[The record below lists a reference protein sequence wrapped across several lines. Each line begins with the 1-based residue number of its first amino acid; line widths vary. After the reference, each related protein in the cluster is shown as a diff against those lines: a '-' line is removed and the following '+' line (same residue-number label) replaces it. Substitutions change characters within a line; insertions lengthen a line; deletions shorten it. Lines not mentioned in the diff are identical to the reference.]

1 MPVNDFKAF
10 ATGENANVLSQ
21 EEYEELEALGGGFQS
36 GIARSEQL
44 NKVWRQASIIASV
57 VARFM
62 AEKSGDD
69 VKDDGDLEK
78 LQESLLK
85 ALLNNA
91 TTQLDGRYL
100 KAASNLADLTSVEAA
115 RGNMELKGAA
125 LLDVGTASG
134 TVAAGNDSRI
144 VNAAQRGNN
153 LSDLTDKGVA
163 LNNINAVSR
172 ATTINGRAL
181 TGNIN
186 VTSQDI
192 FNGQAIQI
200 PSGANLNSYQTPGIY
215 FQPANANAAAGSN
228 YPEAQAGTLLVF
240 KNAGVTQIYIVYN
253 TSRIYSRS
261 IYSTGS
267 WTGWAKDYNSLNKP
281 SAGDVGALS
290 IIGGALSGQLNVASI
305 GAGSYASQY
314 NVGAPLMLTAS
325 KNETSS
331 TFWPMIK
338 QKLTTSGSKPYS
350 YVVSTGALTAVSEN
364 ISWIV
369 HIKGSAGQECSL
381 KFSAQNGGRLTLSEQ
396 VIPGNYGNFDAR
408 YQAKN
413 TASKAVNGWHKDTT
427 TGVITQWGYV
437 APGWAGFAK
446 INFPIAFP
454 STCTNVLVSITG
466 DGGESKANYSSVQ
479 KGSVSRTGAAIG
491 YDKGGAYWT
500 AKGY

>member
-100 KAASNLADLTSVEAA
+100 KAVSNLADLTSVEAA

-172 ATTINGRAL
+172 VTTINGHAL

-228 YPEAQAGTLLVF
+228 YPEALAGTLLVL

-281 SAGDVGALS
+281 SAGDVGALPL
-290 IIGGALSGQLNVASI
+290 GGGTI
-305 GAGSYASQY
+305 TGS
-314 NVGAPLMLTAS
+314 LTVNNTIWAKS
-325 KNETSS
+325 
-331 TFWPMIK
+331 
-338 QKLTTSGSKPYS
+338 
-350 YVVSTGALTAVSEN
+350 A
-364 ISWIV
+364 V
-369 HIKGSAGQECSL
+369 HIGDNDSGLRANGDGSVALFSNNTKKGYWNTSHFYWQAG
-381 KFSAQNGGRLTLSEQ
+381 Q
-396 VIPGNYGNFDAR
+396 VIPSNYGNFDSR
-408 YQAKN
+408 YVQNVQRGA
-413 TASKAVNGWHKDTT
+413 AVS
-427 TGVITQWGYV
+427 
-437 APGWAGFAK
+437 PPK
-446 INFPIAFP
+446 INQYGPGEAP
-454 STCTNVLVSITG
+454 AGCVLTRAWG
-466 DGGESKANYSSVQ
+466 DPGDNYGVLFTYRPLQIYINGAWRTIGG
-479 KGSVSRTGAAIG
+479 
-491 YDKGGAYWT
+491 
-500 AKGY
+500 